1 MAAWDEPLRRKPR
14 RHIEPEAFAA
24 KLAAFKQTLAQQ
36 QQQNGRQRTS
46 APSTTRP
53 APSASSSP
61 RPTPPTV
68 AAQAAPT
75 CDECAGVGWV
85 HLDVPVGHPQFGKFI
100 RCGCQ
105 SASDRAARYER
116 AAKASNL
123 TPELRVVR
131 FTDITPQDEDVYE
144 AKAALEAFARAPSGW
159 IILSGAWGTN
169 KTRLMA
175 ATANAL
181 LDAGQQWPLYVV
193 VPDFLDYVRA
203 AYDAENGVVSES
215 ANDRIEQAINADV
228 LMLDDLG
235 AQSSTPWADEKLFRI
250 INARYNSGAPLVVT
264 TNLISETMEPRIRSR
279 LFDLRLTQG
288 RMFRF
293 GGPDQRALRTP
304 RQQTARRTEQGAQ

>member
-14 RHIEPEAFAA
+14 RRPIEPEEFAA

-36 QQQNGRQRTS
+36 QNGRQRTS
-46 APSTTRP
+46 APSTMKP

-68 AAQAAPT
+68 AQVAQVVPT
-75 CDECAGVGWV
+75 CAECAGVGWV
-85 HLDVPVGHPQFGKFI
+85 HLDVPVGHSQFGQFI

-105 SASDRAARYER
+105 AQADRAARYER

-131 FTDITPQDEDVYE
+131 FTDITPQDEDVHE
-144 AKAALEAFARAPSGW
+144 AKTALEAFASAPSGW

-181 LDAGQQWPLYVV
+181 LDAGQHWPLYVV

-203 AYDAENGVVSES
+203 AYDKEVGMVSES

-250 INARYNSGAPLVVT
+250 INARYNAGAPLVVT
-264 TNLISETMEPRIRSR
+264 TNLVNEAMEPRIRSR

-293 GGPDQRALRTP
+293 GGPDQRAT
-304 RQQTARRTEQGAQ
+304 RRMKGGK